1 MSRAATTPL
10 SRRGL
15 AALLLGAA
23 TAKTLR
29 AAPVR
34 TEQGYTQDWFS
45 ESFLDLP
52 ADLRGAAEVGQRLAL
67 VFEQRGC
74 PYCLEMHT
82 DHLAEPTIEGFIRP
96 RFRLV
101 QLDLR
106 GARRVTDFDG
116 QVMEE
121 QQLARKWR
129 VTFTPT
135 IIFFPETLPNPP
147 RPGREIEVARMPG
160 LMKKPEFLGIFTY
173 VAEHGYADRATF
185 RNWWEQ
191 RGPSCAAQLQPAQPV
206 NQSAPVPASDPASM
220 PQSPESCPS
229 TPERP

>member
-1 MSRAATTPL
+1 MRRIVAKPL
-10 SRRGL
+10 CRRGL
-15 AALLLGAA
+15 AILLLGMVPGGPLH
-23 TAKTLR
+23 T
-29 AAPVR
+29 APVR
-34 TEQGYTQDWFS
+34 TDLGYTQDWFS

-52 ADLRGAAEVGQRLAL
+52 EDLKEATAAGQRLAV

-74 PYCLEMHT
+74 PYCIEMHT
-82 DHLAEPTIEGFIRP
+82 NHLVEPAIEGFIRP

-101 QLDLR
+101 QLDLH

-121 QQLARKWR
+121 RQLARKWR

-135 IIFFPETLPNPP
+135 IVFFPETLPSLP

-173 VAEHGYADRATF
+173 VAEHGYADRASF
-185 RNWWEQ
+185 RSWWEQ
-191 RGPSCAAQLQPAQPV
+191 RGPACEVQLQPAPAV
-206 NQSAPVPASDPASM
+206 SQSAPSPASGPASTL
-220 PQSPESCPS
+220 QSPENCP
-229 TPERP
+229 

>member
-1 MSRAATTPL
+1 MRRIAAKPL
-10 SRRGL
+10 CRRGL
-15 AALLLGAA
+15 AILLLA
-23 TAKTLR
+23 TVPGGLSHT
-29 AAPVR
+29 APVR
-34 TEQGYTQDWFS
+34 TDLGYTQDWFS

-52 ADLRGAAEVGQRLAL
+52 EDLKEATAAGQRLAV

-74 PYCLEMHT
+74 PYCIEMHT
-82 DHLAEPTIEGFIRP
+82 NHLVEPAIEGFIRP

-101 QLDLR
+101 QLDLH

-121 QQLARKWR
+121 RQLARKWR

-135 IIFFPETLPNPP
+135 IVFFPETLPSPP

-173 VAEHGYADRATF
+173 VAEHGYADRASF
-185 RNWWEQ
+185 RSWWEQ
-191 RGPSCAAQLQPAQPV
+191 RGPACEVQPQPAPAV
-206 NQSAPVPASDPASM
+206 SQSAPTPASDPASTL
-220 PQSPESCPS
+220 QSPENCP
-229 TPERP
+229 